1 MKKNYDTIRMN
12 TGQGVTHEKKVL
24 LAKIILVVCILIL
37 IAAKSFG
44 Q

>member
-1 MKKNYDTIRMN
+1 MKKNYDTKGLN
-12 TGQGVTHEKKVL
+12 TGQGVTLEKKVL
-24 LAKIILVVCILIL
+24 LAKTILVVCILIL